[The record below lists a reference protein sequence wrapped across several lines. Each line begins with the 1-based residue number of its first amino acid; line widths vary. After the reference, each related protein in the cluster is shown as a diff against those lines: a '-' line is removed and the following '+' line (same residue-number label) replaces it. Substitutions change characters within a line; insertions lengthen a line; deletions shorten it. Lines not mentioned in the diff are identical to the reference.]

1 MIRQLFERRQ
11 ARQSLTGPDLV
22 LLVLA
27 APTVCAVAAGRVDGV
42 TRLEKL
48 LFLVTER
55 CAPDVAAEPLR
66 FEPWDYGPYSRDVYE
81 AVLLLEHAGLIREDR
96 VLCGDDLDRAEELL
110 WSDTTNE
117 LGYERRLSLTDDGT
131 KVAAVLAAG
140 RDRLM
145 GRIGRVKDQYAPMPL
160 PSLLFRLYSEDPGW
174 FKRVAA

>member
-1 MIRQLFERRQ
+1 MIGRLFERRQ
-11 ARQSLTGPDLV
+11 AREPLTGPDLV

-27 APTVCAVAAGRVDGV
+27 APTVCAAAAGRVDTV

-55 CAPDVAAEPLR
+55 CAPDIAAEPLR

-110 WSDTTNE
+110 WADTTNE
-117 LGYERRLSLTDDGT
+117 LGYERRLSLTDDGA

-145 GRIGRVKDQYAPMPL
+145 GRIGRIKDQYAPISL
-160 PSLLFRLYSEDPGW
+160 PSLVFRLHSEHPGW